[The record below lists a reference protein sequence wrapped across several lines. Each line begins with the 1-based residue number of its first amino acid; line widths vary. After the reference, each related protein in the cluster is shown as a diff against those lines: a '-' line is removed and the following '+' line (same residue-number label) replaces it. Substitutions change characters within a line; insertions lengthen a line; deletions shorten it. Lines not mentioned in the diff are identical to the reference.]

1 MKKTVRNGLL
11 TLSLSTVMV
20 VAACG
25 NNNEDNAT
33 NDNENTNTEETNVEV
48 NEDQENNEEAAVN
61 ENNAADNTEE
71 NDADE
76 ETNDGMN
83 ETAAPE
89 SGTSVMDQDP
99 EEPIAIVNGEEI
111 QSGELQGQLAQFEAM
126 FAQQD
131 MDEEEGAMMMMQ
143 FQQQFLDQLINQ
155 RVLAQEA
162 ESEGIEAD
170 EDEVESQMEEI
181 RSQFDSEDDFQEA
194 LEMQG
199 YTEEDLMQEIREL
212 TLVEELLTM
221 DHVDEDQYEVS
232 EEEVRE
238 YYELAS
244 TNDPEIADQ
253 EFEDVQEDLEEQLL
267 QNQYVEDLRESAEIE
282 ILL

>member
-25 NNNEDNAT
+25 NNEENTTNNTENANTNE
-33 NDNENTNTEETNVEV
+33 TNTEVEE
-48 NEDQENNEEAAVN
+48 NQENTETENETQN
-61 ENNAADNTEE
+61 NTEE
-71 NDADE
+71 DPAE
-76 ETNDGMN
+76 N
-83 ETAAPE
+83 ETEEEPQNEGNEAAAPE
-89 SGTSVMDQDP
+89 AGTSVMDQDP
-99 EEPIAIVNGEEI
+99 EEPVAVVNGEEI
-111 QSGELQGQLAQFEAM
+111 QSGELQSQLAQFETM
-126 FAQQD
+126 FAQQE

-155 RVLAQEA
+155 TVLAQEA
-162 ESEGIEAD
+162 EAEGIEAN
-170 EDEVESQMEEI
+170 EEEVETQIEEI

-221 DHVDEDQYEVS
+221 EHVDEDQYEVS

-238 YYELAS
+238 YYELAA

-253 EFEDVQEDLEEQLL
+253 EFEEVQDQLEEQLL